1 VADGLVDQPFDIAKS
16 ARPSLA
22 LFMSTPT
29 PASDVERPP
38 PIDVEAGIVGKAM
51 VIRQG
56 EFPWWLVGLVVFIL
70 YLGYLTFFSPTYTG
84 AKNAVLRGIPI
95 TIRATLIAFGLA
107 LLIGL
112 IAGLGRISRN
122 VVIKNTATLYIEF
135 IRGVP
140 ILVLIF
146 VVALVLI
153 PPISDALGIENR
165 LSNEW
170 RAIIALALIYGGYI
184 AEVFRAGIE
193 SVSPGQTEAGRS
205 LGMTRRQTMGNI
217 VLPQAVRNIL
227 PALGNDFIAMFKDS
241 SLLSV
246 LSVFEVTYLARRHAN
261 NSFEFREAFLV
272 TTFIY
277 LTGTLILSLTVNWYA
292 RRLQRS

>member
-1 VADGLVDQPFDIAKS
+1 MTV
-16 ARPSLA
+16 
-22 LFMSTPT
+22 
-29 PASDVERPP
+29 PAATSEAEGRE
-38 PIDVEAGIVGKAM
+38 PIHVEAGVVGKAM
-51 VIRQG
+51 VIRPG
-56 EFPWWLVGLVVFIL
+56 EFPWWLVGLILFIF
-70 YLGYLTFFSPTYTG
+70 YLGYLTFFSPTYAG
-84 AKNAVLRGIPI
+84 AKNAILRGIPI
-95 TIRATLIAFGLA
+95 TIRATLIAFGLSVV
-107 LLIGL
+107 LGL
-112 IAGLGRISRN
+112 VAGLGRIARN
-122 VVIKNTATLYIEF
+122 VVIKNLATLYIEF

-193 SVSPGQTEAGRS
+193 SVGVGQREAGRS
-205 LGMTRRQTMGNI
+205 LGMTGRQTMASI

-261 NSFEFREAFLV
+261 NAFEFREAFLV

-292 RRLQRS
+292 RRLQRI

>member
-1 VADGLVDQPFDIAKS
+1 MTV
-16 ARPSLA
+16 
-22 LFMSTPT
+22 
-29 PASDVERPP
+29 PAATEAEGRE
-38 PIDVEAGIVGKAM
+38 PILDVEAGVVGKAM
-51 VIRQG
+51 VIRPG
-56 EFPWWLVGLVVFIL
+56 EFPWWLVGLILFII
-70 YLGYLTFFSPTYTG
+70 YLGYLTFFSPTYAG
-84 AKNAVLRGIPI
+84 AKDAILGGIPI
-95 TIRATLIAFGLA
+95 TIRATLIAFSISLV
-107 LLIGL
+107 LGL
-112 IAGLGRISRN
+112 IAGLGRIARN
-122 VVIKNTATLYIEF
+122 VVVKNIATLYIEF

-193 SVSPGQTEAGRS
+193 SVGPGQREAGRS
-205 LGMTRRQTMGNI
+205 LGMTGRQTMGSI

-261 NSFEFREAFLV
+261 NAFEFSEAFLV
-272 TTFIY
+272 TTFVY

-292 RRLQRS
+292 RRLHRS

>member
-1 VADGLVDQPFDIAKS
+1 MTSGASTEAERRQPSGLV
-16 ARPSLA
+16 
-22 LFMSTPT
+22 
-29 PASDVERPP
+29 
-38 PIDVEAGIVGKAM
+38 DVEAGVVGKSM
-51 VIRQG
+51 VIRTG
-56 EFPWWLVGLVVFIL
+56 EFPWWLVGLMGIIA
-70 YLGYLTFFSPTYTG
+70 YLGFLTFFSPTYEG
-84 AKNAVLRGIPI
+84 AKEAIVRGMPI
-95 TIRATLIAFGLA
+95 TIRATLVAFAIA
-107 LLIGL
+107 LLLGL
-112 IAGLGRISRN
+112 VAGLGRISRN
-122 VVIKNTATLYIEF
+122 LVIRNLATLYIEF

-140 ILVLIF
+140 MLVLIF
-146 VVALVLI
+146 TVALVLI

-205 LGMTRRQTMGNI
+205 LGMTRGQTMRSI
-217 VLPQAVRNIL
+217 VLPQAVRNVL

-246 LSVFEVTYLARRHAN
+246 LSVFEITYLARRHAN
-261 NSFEFREAFLV
+261 NAFEFREAFLV
-272 TTFIY
+272 TTFLY

-292 RRLQRS
+292 RRLQRR

>member
-1 VADGLVDQPFDIAKS
+1 
-16 ARPSLA
+16 
-22 LFMSTPT
+22 MSGTPT
-29 PASDVERPP
+29 QVEGLSSEGVVDP
-38 PIDVEAGIVGKAM
+38 EAGLPGKSM
-51 VIRQG
+51 VIRAG
-56 EFPWWLVGLVVFIL
+56 EFPWWLVGLIAIIA
-70 YLGYLTFFSPTYTG
+70 YLGYLTFFSPTYEG
-84 AKNAVLRGIPI
+84 AKEAVLRGIPI
-95 TIRATLIAFGLA
+95 TIRATLIAFGVA
-107 LLIGL
+107 LVLGL

-122 VVIKNTATLYIEF
+122 LVIRNLATLYVEF

-140 ILVLIF
+140 MLVLIF
-146 VVALVLI
+146 TVALVLI

-193 SVSPGQTEAGRS
+193 SVGVGQTEAGRS
-205 LGMTRRQTMGNI
+205 LGMTRGQTMRTI

-246 LSVFEVTYLARRHAN
+246 LSVFEITYLARRHAN
-261 NSFEFREAFLV
+261 NAFEFREAFLV
-272 TTFIY
+272 TTFLY
-277 LTGTLILSLTVNWYA
+277 LTGTLLLSLSVNWYA
-292 RRLQRS
+292 RRLQRQ

>member
-1 VADGLVDQPFDIAKS
+1 
-16 ARPSLA
+16 
-22 LFMSTPT
+22 MSDHAAP
-29 PASDVERPP
+29 PDVERSHKEL
-38 PIDVEAGIVGKAM
+38 DVEAGVVGKAM
-51 VIRQG
+51 VIRPG
-56 EFPWWLVGLVVFIL
+56 EFPWWLVGLIVFIL
-70 YLGYLTFFSPTYTG
+70 YLGYLTFFSPTYAG
-84 AKNAVLRGIPI
+84 AKSAVLRGIPI
-95 TIRATLIAFGLA
+95 TIRATLIAFGIA
-107 LLIGL
+107 LVLGL
-112 IAGLGRISRN
+112 VAGLGRISRN
-122 VVIKNTATLYIEF
+122 VVIKNAATLYIEF

-193 SVSPGQTEAGRS
+193 SVNPGQTEAGRS
-205 LGMTRRQTMGNI
+205 LGMTRRQTMGSI

-261 NSFEFREAFLV
+261 NAFEFREAFLV

>member
-1 VADGLVDQPFDIAKS
+1 
-16 ARPSLA
+16 
-22 LFMSTPT
+22 MSGTPT
-29 PASDVERPP
+29 QVEGLSPEGVVDP
-38 PIDVEAGIVGKAM
+38 EAGLPGKSM
-51 VIRQG
+51 VIRAG
-56 EFPWWLVGLVVFIL
+56 EFPWWLVGLIAIIA
-70 YLGYLTFFSPTYTG
+70 YLGYLTFFSPTYEG
-84 AKNAVLRGIPI
+84 AKEAVLRGIPI
-95 TIRATLIAFGLA
+95 TIRATLIAFGVA
-107 LLIGL
+107 LVLGL

-122 VVIKNTATLYIEF
+122 LVIRNLATLYVEF

-140 ILVLIF
+140 MLVLIF
-146 VVALVLI
+146 TVALVLI

-193 SVSPGQTEAGRS
+193 SVGVGQAEAGRS
-205 LGMTRRQTMGNI
+205 LGMTRGQTMTTI

-246 LSVFEVTYLARRHAN
+246 LSVFEITYLARRHAN
-261 NSFEFREAFLV
+261 NAFEFREAFLV
-272 TTFIY
+272 TTFLY
-277 LTGTLILSLTVNWYA
+277 LTGTLLLSLSVNWYA
-292 RRLQRS
+292 RRLQRQ

>member
-1 VADGLVDQPFDIAKS
+1 MSSGASTQTEGRPTEGIVDP
-16 ARPSLA
+16 
-22 LFMSTPT
+22 
-29 PASDVERPP
+29 
-38 PIDVEAGIVGKAM
+38 EAGLPGRSM
-51 VIRQG
+51 VIRAG
-56 EFPWWLVGLVVFIL
+56 EFPWWLVGLIAFIA
-70 YLGYLTFFSPTYTG
+70 YLGYLTFFSPTYEG
-84 AKNAVLRGIPI
+84 AKQAVLRGIPI
-95 TIRATLIAFGLA
+95 TIRATLIAFGIA
-107 LLIGL
+107 LILGL
-112 IAGLGRISRN
+112 IAGLGRIARN
-122 VVIKNTATLYIEF
+122 VVVKNIATLYIEF

-170 RAIIALALIYGGYI
+170 RAIIALALIYGGYV

-193 SVSPGQTEAGRS
+193 SVGPGQREAGRS
-205 LGMTRRQTMGNI
+205 LGMTGRQTMASI

-261 NSFEFREAFLV
+261 NAFEFREAFLV

-277 LTGTLILSLTVNWYA
+277 LTGTLLLSLTVNWYA
-292 RRLQRS
+292 RRLRRT

>member
-1 VADGLVDQPFDIAKS
+1 
-16 ARPSLA
+16 
-22 LFMSTPT
+22 MSSGASTQIEGKPT
-29 PASDVERPP
+29 E
-38 PIDVEAGIVGKAM
+38 GIVDPEVGLPGRSM
-51 VIRQG
+51 VIRAG
-56 EFPWWLVGLVVFIL
+56 EFPWWLVGLIAFIA
-70 YLGYLTFFSPTYTG
+70 YLGYLTFFSPTYEG
-84 AKNAVLRGIPI
+84 AKEAVLRGIPI
-95 TIRATLIAFGLA
+95 TIRATLIAFGIA
-107 LLIGL
+107 LVLGL
-112 IAGLGRISRN
+112 IAGLGRIARN
-122 VVIKNTATLYIEF
+122 VVVKNVATLYIEF

-193 SVSPGQTEAGRS
+193 SVGPGQREAGRS
-205 LGMTRRQTMGNI
+205 LGMTGRQTMASI

-261 NSFEFREAFLV
+261 NAFEFREAFLV

-277 LTGTLILSLTVNWYA
+277 LTGTLVLSLTVNWYA
-292 RRLQRS
+292 RRLHGS

>member
-1 VADGLVDQPFDIAKS
+1 
-16 ARPSLA
+16 
-22 LFMSTPT
+22 MSGTPT
-29 PASDVERPP
+29 QVEGLSPEGVVDP
-38 PIDVEAGIVGKAM
+38 EAGLPGKSM
-51 VIRQG
+51 VIRAG
-56 EFPWWLVGLVVFIL
+56 EFPWWLVGLIAIIA
-70 YLGYLTFFSPTYTG
+70 YLGYLTFFSPTYEG
-84 AKNAVLRGIPI
+84 AKEAVLRGIPI
-95 TIRATLIAFGLA
+95 TIRATLIAFGVA
-107 LLIGL
+107 LVLGL

-122 VVIKNTATLYIEF
+122 LVIRNLATLYVEF

-140 ILVLIF
+140 MLVLIF
-146 VVALVLI
+146 TVALVLI

-193 SVSPGQTEAGRS
+193 SVGVGQTEAGRS
-205 LGMTRRQTMGNI
+205 LGMTRGQTMRTI

-246 LSVFEVTYLARRHAN
+246 LSVFEITYLARRHAN
-261 NSFEFREAFLV
+261 NAFEFREAFLV
-272 TTFIY
+272 TTFLY
-277 LTGTLILSLTVNWYA
+277 LTGTLLLSLSVNWYA
-292 RRLQRS
+292 RRLQRQ

>member
-1 VADGLVDQPFDIAKS
+1 
-16 ARPSLA
+16 
-22 LFMSTPT
+22 
-29 PASDVERPP
+29 
-38 PIDVEAGIVGKAM
+38 M
-51 VIRQG
+51 VIRAG
-56 EFPWWLVGLVVFIL
+56 EFPWWLVGLVAIIA
-70 YLGYLTFFSPTYTG
+70 YLGYLTFFSPTYEG
-84 AKNAVLRGIPI
+84 AKAAVLRGIPI

-107 LLIGL
+107 LVLGL
-112 IAGLGRISRN
+112 IAGLGRISHNVIVRN
-122 VVIKNTATLYIEF
+122 LSTLYIEF

-140 ILVLIF
+140 MLVLIF
-146 VVALVLI
+146 TVALVLI

-193 SVSPGQTEAGRS
+193 SVGPGQTEAGRS
-205 LGMTRRQTMGNI
+205 LGMTRGQTMRSI

-246 LSVFEVTYLARRHAN
+246 LSVFEITYLARRHAN
-261 NSFEFREAFLV
+261 NAFEFREAFLV
-272 TTFIY
+272 TTFLY
-277 LTGTLILSLTVNWYA
+277 LTGTLLLSLSVNWYA
-292 RRLQRS
+292 RRLQRR

>member
-1 VADGLVDQPFDIAKS
+1 
-16 ARPSLA
+16 
-22 LFMSTPT
+22 MSGTPT
-29 PASDVERPP
+29 QVEGLSPEGVVDP
-38 PIDVEAGIVGKAM
+38 EAGLPGKSM
-51 VIRQG
+51 VIRAG
-56 EFPWWLVGLVVFIL
+56 EFPWWLVGLIAIIA
-70 YLGYLTFFSPTYTG
+70 YLGYLTFFSPTYGG
-84 AKNAVLRGIPI
+84 AKEAVLRGIPI
-95 TIRATLIAFGLA
+95 TIRATLIAFGVA
-107 LLIGL
+107 LVLGL

-122 VVIKNTATLYIEF
+122 LVIRNLATLYVEF

-140 ILVLIF
+140 MLVLIF
-146 VVALVLI
+146 TVALVLI

-193 SVSPGQTEAGRS
+193 SVGVGQTEAGRS
-205 LGMTRRQTMGNI
+205 LGMTRGQTMRTI

-246 LSVFEVTYLARRHAN
+246 LSVFEITYLARRHAN
-261 NSFEFREAFLV
+261 NAFEFREAFLV
-272 TTFIY
+272 TTFLY
-277 LTGTLILSLTVNWYA
+277 LTGTLLLSLSVNWYA
-292 RRLQRS
+292 RRLQRQ

>member
-1 VADGLVDQPFDIAKS
+1 
-16 ARPSLA
+16 
-22 LFMSTPT
+22 MSGTPT
-29 PASDVERPP
+29 QVEGLSPEGVVDP
-38 PIDVEAGIVGKAM
+38 EAGLPGKSM
-51 VIRQG
+51 VIRAG
-56 EFPWWLVGLVVFIL
+56 EFPWWLVGLIAIIA
-70 YLGYLTFFSPTYTG
+70 YLGYLTFFSPTYEG
-84 AKNAVLRGIPI
+84 AKEAVLRGIPI
-95 TIRATLIAFGLA
+95 TIRATLIAFGVA
-107 LLIGL
+107 LVLGL

-122 VVIKNTATLYIEF
+122 LVIRNLATLYVEF

-140 ILVLIF
+140 MLVLIF
-146 VVALVLI
+146 TVALVLI

-193 SVSPGQTEAGRS
+193 SVGVGQAEAGRS
-205 LGMTRRQTMGNI
+205 LGMTRGQTMMTI

-246 LSVFEVTYLARRHAN
+246 LSVFEITYLARRHAN
-261 NSFEFREAFLV
+261 NAFEFREAFLV
-272 TTFIY
+272 TTFLY
-277 LTGTLILSLTVNWYA
+277 LTGTLLLSLSVNWYA
-292 RRLQRS
+292 RRLQRQ